1 MRGDDTRQEGLF
13 SYLSP
18 EKRVPADHPLRAI
31 RRMVDEAL
39 GALGD
44 LFESLYAR
52 TGRPSIAP
60 EKLLRASLL
69 QIFYSV
75 RSERQL
81 MEQLS
86 YNLLFR
92 WFVGLSMD
100 EEVWD
105 HSVFSKNRERL
116 LEGEVTRRFFEAVLG
131 QAEEAG
137 LVSEEHFSVD
147 GTLIEAWASFKSFR
161 PKGEKPED
169 RPPPDDPG
177 NPTVDFRGEKRSN
190 QTHQSTSDGEARL
203 YKKGKGKEAR
213 LCYLGHALMENRSGL
228 AIDGRLT
235 QAGGTAEC
243 EAALE
248 MVGEMEGRH
257 RITVGGDKLFDTEDF
272 VAGLRELGATPH
284 VAQNDTNRSSN
295 IDGRV
300 TRHPGYAVSQRIR
313 KRVEEIFGWAK
324 TVGGMAKVKLRGT
337 ARVGFRWLLSLAG
350 YNLLRMGRLLPPT
363 PA

>member
-1 MRGDDTRQEGLF
+1 
-13 SYLSP
+13 
-18 EKRVPADHPLRAI
+18 
-31 RRMVDEAL
+31 MVD
-39 GALGD
+39 GAPAELSG

-52 TGRPSIAP
+52 TGRPGVAP
-60 EKLLRASLL
+60 EKLPRASLL

-75 RSERQL
+75 RGERQL

-116 LEGEVTRRFFEAVLG
+116 LEGEVTRRFFEAVLE

-137 LVSEEHFSVD
+137 LVSKEHFSVD

-169 RPPPDDPG
+169 RGPPDDPG
-177 NPTVDFRGEKRSN
+177 NPTVDFRGEKRGN
-190 QTHQSTSDGEARL
+190 ETHQSTTDAEARL
-203 YKKGKGKEAR
+203 YKKGKGKEAK

-228 AIDGRLT
+228 VVGGRLT
-235 QAGGTAEC
+235 QAGGRAEC

-248 MVGEMEGRH
+248 MIAEMEGEH
-257 RITVGGDKLFDTEDF
+257 RITVGGDKLFDTRDF
-272 VAGLRELGATPH
+272 VAGLRKLGATPH
-284 VAQNDTNRSSN
+284 AARNNLSRASAIGART
-295 IDGRV
+295 
-300 TRHPGYAVSQRIR
+300 TRHPGYAVSRRIR
-313 KRVEEIFGWAK
+313 KRIEEIFGWTK
-324 TVGGMAKVKLRGT
+324 SVGGMAKVKLRGT
-337 ARVGFRWLLSLAG
+337 ARVGFQWLLSLAG
-350 YNLLRMGRLLPPT
+350 YNLPRMGKLLF
-363 PA
+363 PAPA